1 MKQNPFGFQC
11 AFFEMKKIRS
21 GSLIS
26 KNAGTEELSSES
38 RTVNSILIK
47 ATFSSTSLVV
57 VEAVVVLKH
66 LLPEYS

>member
-47 ATFSSTSLVV
+47 ATFSST
-57 VEAVVVLKH
+57 
-66 LLPEYS
+66 